1 MVASTDP
8 TLKDKIADFT
18 KETTF
23 HGIKYVFNGTTKK
36 IRRLV
41 FESKTLDF
49 FLCVNLFAEFA
60 KMQNTKNHSS

>member
-23 HGIKYVFNGTTKK
+23 HGIKYVFDGTTKK
-36 IRRLV
+36 TRRFV
-41 FESKTLDF
+41 FQIKT
-49 FLCVNLFAEFA
+49 
-60 KMQNTKNHSS
+60 